1 MSQAV
6 EILSSKGL
14 QLALQQQQPS
24 PAASELPDFVTS
36 RQDAW
41 FLHIFFFFINIL
53 QLFWRRIGASSR
65 MPS

>member
-24 PAASELPDFVTS
+24 PAESELPDFVSS

-41 FLHIFFFFINIL
+41 FLHIFVFFINIL
-53 QLFWRRIGASSR
+53 QLFWRYIGASSR